1 MVCLL
6 KRYGSSHFDEVF
18 SFVSAT
24 GYCTSSRG
32 EFPFHHPWWHCN
44 GKLSHS
50 WQWLRRLQWCTR
62 SIFLTQIESKCW
74 DWEEHR
80 HVHQT
85 NSNPCFVILLE
96 LLGNAE
102 CTGKKC
108 IKRSSNRSWTYRMY
122 YMYRIHIACICTCR
136 NLSVHSCAFVA
147 LELDPL
153 SNSASFASTETGL
166 APRFR
171 SSLEHPFTRDIARQ
185 KTWYMVTWYHIAI
198 FFLRKK
204 HFTHFTT
211 ADFSAG
217 AVKRHGFFAPSRE
230 DVADLSQIALHKSSP
245 FVHRIHISLYSALKK
260 LIVCPLPELTSTWSA
275 NSKIM

>member
-6 KRYGSSHFDEVF
+6 KRYGSSHFEEVF

-122 YMYRIHIACICTCR
+122 YMYRIHIACNCTCR

-185 KTWYMVTWYHIAI
+185 KTWYMVSYCDFLSKKKTLHSLHHGWFFCGCRQETWILCTIQRGCCWSFADCPAQVKSFRSSNSY
-198 FFLRKK
+198 FSLFSFKK
-204 HFTHFTT
+204 AHRLPT
-211 ADFSAG
+211 
-217 AVKRHGFFAPSRE
+217 SR
-230 DVADLSQIALHKSSP
+230 VGQ
-245 FVHRIHISLYSALKK
+245 Y
-260 LIVCPLPELTSTWSA
+260 LIC
-275 NSKIM
+275 KQ